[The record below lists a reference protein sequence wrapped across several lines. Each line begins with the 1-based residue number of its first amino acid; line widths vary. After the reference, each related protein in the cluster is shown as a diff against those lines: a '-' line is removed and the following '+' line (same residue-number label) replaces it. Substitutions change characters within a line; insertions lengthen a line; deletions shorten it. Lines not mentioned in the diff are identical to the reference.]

1 MKLKYIYTSICAAL
15 SLFALSSCA
24 DYLEKDPDSS
34 VSSTAAFT
42 SFINFQGFVEEIYN
56 CIPDKEKHYYTTSFN
71 WGDDEVM
78 NPNAD
83 WHMSNQVDLGNFW
96 AWQAGE
102 MEQPASWL
110 DKPTTSPTSSNRF
123 DHALWPHAW
132 YCIRKANMGLENI
145 GLLENATTEE
155 RELILGQLYFFR
167 AWWHFEVSTYLGG
180 MPYVDEVLSS
190 TDMPE
195 LPRLTFQE
203 CAERAAED
211 FALAAQYLPMDWNN
225 TTVGANTYGNN
236 ELRATKAAAMA
247 YEGKCYLWAASP
259 LMENGASLGG
269 GNTYN
274 YNTEYATKAMEALG
288 DLLLLVESG
297 ATQYALTEFNYSNIY
312 DHERAS
318 GVVNNYS
325 DNFYTLKQAFAI
337 PGSTESLF
345 KGRSSIDA
353 HQSCWSFA
361 KTFGPKIA
369 SLVGS
374 DNIIH
379 QATAN
384 YVQFYG
390 MKNGLPLTDSESG
403 YTAEQPFKDRD
414 PRFYHDIVFDGFKY
428 INADIDQADEVYL
441 RYASLYTGGAMRDV
455 QQGSRTGY
463 FIQKLAP
470 HQCNKFDQYY
480 EWAFNLHTNL
490 IYMRL
495 ADVYL
500 MYAEACAAVGGASAK
515 YATYG
520 KTAEE
525 AINVL
530 RARVGVDPVSSRYTA
545 DDALFMDEV
554 RRERA
559 VELAFEGHRFLDL
572 QRWLL
577 LTEAPYNVK
586 TSHEFTRLE
595 DDSYFSEGNDPSLAR
610 VAGLKEVEIL
620 TRDFNTKHYWFPIKR
635 QDAYMYAEFEQ
646 NPGW

>member
-1 MKLKYIYTSICAAL
+1 MKLKYTYISICMAMATLAL
-15 SLFALSSCA
+15 GSCA
-24 DYLEKDPDSS
+24 SYLEKDPNSS
-34 VSSTAAFT
+34 VSSTAAFS
-42 SFINFQGFVEEIYN
+42 SFVNFQGFVEEIYN

-71 WGDDEVM
+71 WGDDEMM

-110 DKPTTSPTSSNRF
+110 DKPSTSSTSSDRF
-123 DHALWPHAW
+123 DHALWSHAW

-145 GLLENATTEE
+145 DLMTTATDEE
-155 RELILGQLYFFR
+155 REIILGQLYFFR
-167 AWWHFEVSTYLGG
+167 AWWHFEISTYLGG
-180 MPYVDEVLSS
+180 MPYVDEVLES

-195 LPRLTFQE
+195 LPRLSFQE
-203 CAERAAED
+203 CAQRAADD
-211 FALAAQYLPMDWNN
+211 FRMAANYLPMDWDD
-225 TTVGANTYGNN
+225 TTVGMNTLGNN
-236 ELRATKAAAMA
+236 ELRVTKATALA
-247 YEGKCYLWAASP
+247 YLGKAYLWAASP
-259 LMENGASLGG
+259 LMENGASMGG
-269 GNTYN
+269 GDTYS
-274 YNTEYATKAMEALG
+274 YNQEYAAQAMEAFG
-288 DLLLLVESG
+288 ELLTLIESG

-312 DHERAS
+312 DHTRAS
-318 GVVNNYS
+318 GVTNSYS
-325 DNFYTLKQAFAI
+325 DNFYTLQQAFAI

-345 KGRSSIDA
+345 KGRSAMEA

-369 SLVGS
+369 SLVAS

-384 YVQFYG
+384 YVKFYG
-390 MKNGLPLTDSESG
+390 MKNGLPLDDPDSGFSE
-403 YTAEQPFKDRD
+403 EQPFKDRD

-428 INADIDQADEVYL
+428 VNASISDASEEYL

-455 QQGSRTGY
+455 QQASRTGY
-463 FIQKLAP
+463 FIQKLVP
-470 HQCNKFDQYY
+470 HQCNKYDQYY
-480 EWAFNLHTNL
+480 EWSYNLHTNL

-500 MYAEACAAVGGASAK
+500 MYAEACAATGGAGAK
-515 YATYG
+515 ATNYD
-520 KTAEE
+520 KTGED

-530 RARVGVDPVSSRYTA
+530 RTRVGVDPVSDKYTA
-545 DDALFMDEV
+545 DNNLFMDEV

-559 VELAFEGHRFLDL
+559 VELAFEGHRFCDL

-577 LTEAPYNVK
+577 LTEYPYNVK
-586 TSHEFTRLE
+586 TSQEFIRLE
-595 DDSYFSEGNDPSLAR
+595 DDSYFSDGNDPSLAR
-610 VAGLKEVEIL
+610 VSNFREVEIL
-620 TRDFNTKHYWFPIKR
+620 TRDFNTKHYWFPLKR
-635 QDAYMYAEFEQ
+635 EDVYMYSDFAQ